1 MSKKALLTRLHFLT
15 DGFQP
20 LDLEDYLVSKSNGQA
35 RLSFKQEDE
44 SFNDVLLTP
53 ETKCALRMDHRRY
66 IKIKAS
72 NKL

>member
-1 MSKKALLTRLHFLT
+1 M
-15 DGFQP
+15 
-20 LDLEDYLVSKSNGQA
+20 DLEDYLVSKSGGQA

-44 SFNDVLLTP
+44 RFNDVLLTP